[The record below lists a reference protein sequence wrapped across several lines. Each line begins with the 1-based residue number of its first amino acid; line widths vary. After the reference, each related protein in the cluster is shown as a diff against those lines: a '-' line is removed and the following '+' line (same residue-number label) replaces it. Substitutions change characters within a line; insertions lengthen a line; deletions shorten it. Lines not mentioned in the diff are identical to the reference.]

1 MVSRSR
7 SKALL
12 CRPAEQMSPTAKS
25 PGSTARKAPAKRKAT
40 SQRAAVEEL
49 RAADP
54 VMAGLIDMCGV
65 ISSPPRK
72 KADPQ
77 EHYGALLHA
86 VVNQQLS
93 VKAGAAIYGRLTER
107 FGDHTPTPEELL
119 ADDPEELRLAVGLSR
134 SKVGF
139 MRSLAEHILSGE
151 LELDRLDSLSDEDV
165 MAELV
170 AVKGIGEWTAHMF
183 LMSHLYRPDVM
194 APGDLGIKRAI
205 ERAYGLEDPD
215 RETMERLAERWR
227 PNRTLAC
234 RYLWR
239 SLNNEPA
246 PRPTGHPGKK
256 SVRSSPNK

>member
-1 MVSRSR
+1 
-7 SKALL
+7 
-12 CRPAEQMSPTAKS
+12 MSPAAKS
-25 PGSTARKAPAKRKAT
+25 AGSTARRTSPTRKAT
-40 SQRAAVEEL
+40 SQKAAVEEL
-49 RAADP
+49 RASDP
-54 VMAGLIDMCGV
+54 TMAGLIDMCGV

-72 KADPQ
+72 KAAPE

-107 FGDHTPTPEELL
+107 FGGHTPTPEQLL
-119 ADDPEELRLAVGLSR
+119 ADEPEELRAAAGLSR

-151 LELDRLDSLSDEDV
+151 LELDRLDSLSDDEV
-165 MAELV
+165 MTELV

-183 LMSHLYRPDVM
+183 LMSHLHRPDVM

-205 ERAYGLEDPD
+205 EKAYGLEDPD

-227 PNRTLAC
+227 PHRTLAC

-239 SLNNEPA
+239 SLNNEPVA
-246 PRPTGHPGKK
+246 RPTGHPGKK
-256 SVRSSPNK
+256 SVRASAKK

>member
-1 MVSRSR
+1 MARSQ
-7 SKALL
+7 K
-12 CRPAEQMSPTAKS
+12 
-25 PGSTARKAPAKRKAT
+25 
-40 SQRAAVEEL
+40 AAVEEL

-54 VMAGLIDMCGV
+54 IMAGLIEECGV
-65 ISSPPRK
+65 LPSPPRK
-72 KADPQ
+72 RADPD

-93 VKAGAAIYGRLTER
+93 VKAGAAIYGRLEER
-107 FGDHTPTPEELL
+107 FGGRTPTPEELL
-119 ADDPEELRLAVGLSR
+119 ADEPEELRAAVGLSR

-151 LELDRLDSLSDEDV
+151 LELDRLDSLSDDEV
-165 MAELV
+165 LVELV
-170 AVKGIGEWTAHMF
+170 AVKGIGEWTGHMF
-183 LMSHLYRPDVM
+183 LMSHLHRPDVM

-239 SLNNEPA
+239 SLNNEPVA
-246 PRPTGHPGKK
+246 RPTGHPGKA
-256 SVRSSPNK
+256 SV